1 MHRRLRAPVM
11 LAAALAT
18 VVGLTADLRS
28 YLKLGY
34 DAGGTLVGLQ
44 WTQQPIRYSVT
55 NRDVPGATAA
65 QLQAAVAN
73 AFGQWSRP
81 ASVEIASQF
90 SGFTAADPFV
100 EDSVSVIGFKA
111 RPDLD
116 RTLGATTFV
125 IDDPT
130 GAILEAD
137 IFLNSTFAWSAASG
151 GEANKFDVESVIVH
165 ELGHFLG
172 LGHTALGET
181 ELRPGGGRAVL
192 GKRAVMFPI
201 AYPAGSIADRTL
213 QADDIAGITDL
224 YGDVA
229 AQQDLGAIQGRVT
242 LNGKGVF
249 GAHVTAFNP
258 ATGDLVSGFTLNGNG
273 DFVIASLVPGQ
284 YVVRVEPMDDVDADT
299 FFDSDTPVNVGF
311 RVTYHA
317 RPVAVPAGGAGAAI
331 TIAVKAK

>member
-1 MHRRLRAPVM
+1 MRGRMRPLATSAFVVLMTIGFAQGLRA
-11 LAAALAT
+11 
-18 VVGLTADLRS
+18 

-34 DAGGTLVGLQ
+34 QAGDKVVGLQ
-44 WTQQPIRYSVT
+44 WTHQPIRYSVT
-55 NRDVPGATAA
+55 NRDVPGVSAA
-65 QLQAAVAN
+65 QLQSAVTTALAAWGQPANVA
-73 AFGQWSRP
+73 
-81 ASVEIASQF
+81 IASQF
-90 SGFTAADPFV
+90 SGFTNAEPFA

-125 IDDPT
+125 IDDAT
-130 GAILEAD
+130 GEILESD
-137 IFLNSTFAWSAASG
+137 IFLNSTFTWSVAAA
-151 GEANKFDVESVIVH
+151 GEANRFDVASVVQH

-224 YGDVA
+224 YGDA
-229 AQQDLGAIQGRVT
+229 TAQRELGAIQGRVT

-258 ATGDLVSGFTLNGNG
+258 ATGDLVSGFTLTDNG

-284 YVVRVEPMDDVDADT
+284 YIVRVEPMDDVDADT
-299 FFDSDTPVNVGF
+299 FFDSDTPVNVNF
-311 RVTYHA
+311 RVGYYA
-317 RPVAVPAGGAGAAI
+317 KQVAVPAGGAGASI
-331 TIAVKAK
+331 TIAVKSK